1 MIEAIDSPRNCP
13 VCGCAIEATAVIC
26 AACGTEFKA
35 ETEPSTPVLADV
47 DLALQTV
54 DPEHRVEVAHFEIDH
69 GEEAEL
75 ACGMLRANGIACMLS
90 SPVLPGLPAEQK
102 LWVNS
107 ADAEQALKLLADAE
121 GRATTEDTE
130 GSDAA

>member
-1 MIEAIDSPRNCP
+1 
-13 VCGCAIEATAVIC
+13 
-26 AACGTEFKA
+26 
-35 ETEPSTPVLADV
+35 
-47 DLALQTV
+47 V

>member
-1 MIEAIDSPRNCP
+1 MIEAIDSARTCP
-13 VCGCAIEATAVIC
+13 VCGQEIEITAIIC

-35 ETEPSTPVLADV
+35 EAEPSAPVLADD

-69 GEEAEL
+69 GEEAEI
-75 ACGMLRANGIACMLS
+75 ACGLLRANGIACALS
-90 SPVLPGLPAEQK
+90 SPILPGLPAEQS

-107 ADAEQALKLLADAE
+107 EDAEAALKLLAEAE
-121 GRATTEDTE
+121 NRPSAEDKK

>member
-26 AACGTEFKA
+26 TACGTEFKA